1 MIYHI
6 YWGTSGNSGLYLD
19 AIYNVLKDCGYTQKA
34 FVNYYYPFDYGEK
47 VFFKRGDIAFGKKGR
62 IRKLFQLLEVI
73 KGYAIILVSSKKDKP
88 ELINYSHAGH
98 SYFFVPLYLKFLK
111 KLSGAKLMITCH
123 DVFPLGGAYSEMK
136 YRKRIFDLA
145 EYLLV
150 HNDNSRKEL
159 IDSFKA
165 DDSKIVEHLFP
176 IMDLSR
182 LPKAKKDFLPVDFLF
197 IGHLRKNKG
206 VQLLLD
212 SWLEFH
218 KIVPSASLRI
228 CGAPTNDIKID
239 ELSLKESNVELNLHF
254 IADDDYPAYIESAR
268 YVILPYLIG
277 TNSGI
282 ISTVLSLGAGVIAS
296 DLPMF
301 LENPLLDAADL
312 FKCGDSES
320 LVRKMHEKYAQKTS
334 LCNNQKY
341 DDYRQ
346 RFSEGVINVYSSIL
360 HYP

>member
-1 MIYHI
+1 MG
-6 YWGTSGNSGLYLD
+6 WRSGRLHSGLYLD
-19 AIYNVLKDCGYTQKA
+19 AIYNVLKERGYSQKA

-73 KGYAIILVSSKKDKP
+73 KGYAIILVNSKRDKP
-88 ELINYSHAGH
+88 ELINYSHAAK
-98 SYFFVPLYLKFLK
+98 SYFFIPLYLKFLRR
-111 KLSGAKLMITCH
+111 LSEAKLMITCH
-123 DVFPLGGAYSEMK
+123 DVLPLGGASSEMK

-145 EYLLV
+145 DYLLV

-165 DDSKIVEHLFP
+165 DGSKIVEHLFP

-182 LPKAKKDFLPVDFLF
+182 LPKTQKRFSPVDFLF

-228 CGAPTNDIKID
+228 CGAPTSDIKID
-239 ELSLKESNVELNLHF
+239 ELLLKESNVELNLHF
-254 IADDDYPAYIESAR
+254 ITDDDYPAYIESAR
-268 YVILPYLIG
+268 YVILPYLTG

-301 LENPLLDAADL
+301 LENPLVDAGDL

-320 LVRKMHEKYAQKTS
+320 LVQKMYEKYGQKNN

-341 DDYRQ
+341 DNYKLE
-346 RFSEGVINVYSSIL
+346 FEEGVTKVYSSIL
-360 HYP
+360 NYE